1 METVSQIN
9 LPLKLKSR
17 GKVRD
22 IFELDDKLVMVATD
36 RISVFDLVLPSLI
49 PFKGIVLTQL
59 SAFWFKKTERI
70 IQNHVI
76 VSDFEDFPKELKKY
90 DFLKGRVVIVKKAEP
105 LPVECIVRG
114 YLAGSAWSNYIKNKP
129 ISGIILPAGL
139 RESEELAE
147 PIFTPTTKA
156 AVGHDEEI
164 TEGKLVNLLG
174 KEMANKLK
182 EVSLKIYKEAAG
194 EMKEKGIIVADT
206 KFEFGIFDEKLILID
221 ELLTPDSSRFWSR
234 DDFETGRSQKSFDK
248 QFVRDYVIKIGWN
261 KEPPAPELPEEI
273 IEETSQKYLE
283 AYERITGKKLS
294 I

>member
-36 RISVFDLVLPSLI
+36 RISVFDQVLPSLI

-76 VSDFEDFPKELKKY
+76 ISNFEDFPKELKKY
-90 DFLKGRVVIVKKAEP
+90 DFLKGRAVIVKKAEP

-114 YLAGSAWSNYIKNKP
+114 YLAGSAWSNYTENKP
-129 ISGIILPAGL
+129 ISGIRPPGGL

-156 AVGHDEEI
+156 TAGHDEEMS
-164 TEGKLVNLLG
+164 EEKLRDLLG

-182 EVSLKIYKEAAG
+182 EVSLKIYKTATG

-206 KFEFGIFDEKLILID
+206 KFEFGLFDEKLILID
-221 ELLTPDSSRFWSR
+221 ELLTPDSSRFWSK
-234 DDFETGRSQKSFDK
+234 DDFEAGRSQKSFDK
-248 QFVRDYVIKIGWN
+248 QFVRDYVTKIGWD
-261 KEPPAPELPEEI
+261 KEPPAPELPKEI
-273 IEETSQKYLE
+273 IEETSEKYLE

-294 I
+294 T